1 MKLSALL
8 RPSTSSSS
16 STVIVTG
23 SAYSLHFLN
32 MHGWY
37 TGWYSTS
44 LVFHLFCLKPFVY
57 ISQQQHELL
66 VLAADKMFI
75 GPCQTQNLQ
84 KEL

>member
-1 MKLSALL
+1 MAGTLDGTALL
-8 RPSTSSSS
+8 
-16 STVIVTG
+16 
-23 SAYSLHFLN
+23 
-32 MHGWY
+32 
-37 TGWYSTS
+37 WYST
-44 LVFHLFCLKPFVY
+44 FFCLKPFVY